1 MVMVGSRDM
10 GEVME
15 MVILLLKS
23 IGLDFQVGLGGER
36 EKLEGKGAHYWKF
49 IW

>member
-1 MVMVGSRDM
+1 MVIIGSRDM

-23 IGLDFQVGLGGER
+23 IGLEATGKNWK
-36 EKLEGKGAHYWKF
+36 EKGCIIG
-49 IW
+49 I